1 MATKKDEPSFVGS
14 ITNVSGSAL
23 DVPALAT
30 LCDPPRFG
38 PVAPKEEVQ
47 VSDVRGFDTI
57 NWKVKAG

>member
-1 MATKKDEPSFVGS
+1 MATKKDEPIPGS

-47 VSDVRGFDTI
+47 VSDVRGFDTF

>member
-1 MATKKDEPSFVGS
+1 MATKKDGPIPGS
-14 ITNVSGSAL
+14 ITNVSGSAC

-38 PVAPKEEVQ
+38 PVAPKEEGQ